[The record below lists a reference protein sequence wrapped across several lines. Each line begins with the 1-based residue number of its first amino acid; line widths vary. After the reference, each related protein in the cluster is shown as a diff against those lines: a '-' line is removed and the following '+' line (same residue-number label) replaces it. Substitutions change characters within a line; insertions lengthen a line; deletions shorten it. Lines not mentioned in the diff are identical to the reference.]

1 MQEKFSFECA
11 DIEQIRGWA
20 LSDMGNKLKSWRYEL
35 KKKFYDES
43 LTIDEIVASQNDA
56 RVDKEQFKELVTH
69 WFAEKTQVHD
79 TSLNCKK
86 ILMYLVIRFQAI
98 ANIDIDRWKVRQRR
112 PFVQSRMSHM

>member
-1 MQEKFSFECA
+1 MQEKFSFESA
-11 DIEQIRGWA
+11 DTEQIRAWA

-69 WFAEKTQVHD
+69 WFAEKTQIPD
-79 TSLNCKK
+79 TSFNCENMVMC
-86 ILMYLVIRFQAI
+86 LLLRFQAI
-98 ANIDIDRWKVRQRR
+98 VNIDIDRCKVRQRR

>member
-1 MQEKFSFECA
+1 MQEKFSFESA
-11 DIEQIRGWA
+11 DTEQIRAWA

-69 WFAEKTQVHD
+69 WFHEETQVPD
-79 TSLNCKK
+79 TSLNCEK
-86 ILMYLVIRFQAI
+86 IIMCLVIIFQAI
-98 ANIDIDRWKVRQRR
+98 VNIYIDRWKVRQRR
-112 PFVQSRMSHM
+112 PFVQSPMSHM